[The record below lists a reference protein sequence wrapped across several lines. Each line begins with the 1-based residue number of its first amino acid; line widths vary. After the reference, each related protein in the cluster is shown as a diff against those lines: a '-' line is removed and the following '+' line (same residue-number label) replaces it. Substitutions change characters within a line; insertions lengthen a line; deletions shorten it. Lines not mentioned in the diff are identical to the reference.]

1 MFERF
6 TEEARRSI
14 VLAQEEASN
23 LGHERLGTE
32 HLLLGVIKE
41 GSLSGLFNQSA
52 VTLERAR
59 MAVRR
64 QVSERAPRAGPVPE
78 GARLFTDR
86 AKAALGEALRVSMR
100 GGGQEI
106 QPRHLLVGLLFDPA
120 SGAVEA
126 LTRGLGVDA
135 GALVT
140 RAAGHPAGGRPDPD
154 ADPNAASD
162 VGSPTGRARRTAAG
176 GASTPRRQMPSMPE
190 WLGPPDDW
198 GGRIVP
204 FDDALITTPDVALVV
219 RGLSAYPT
227 GFVVGLALHLRVPD
241 DGTIGRSFLPQPLR
255 PGEMP
260 TGPAD
265 RFRLRIEFADGTS
278 VSSTDLAPLV
288 LSAVPPGDRVIA
300 VRGGGGGHRRY
311 DAAFWVWPL
320 PPRGDLVFVCE
331 WAAQAVWET
340 RTVIDA
346 GLVIDAAN
354 RCQRLWDAEP

>member
-6 TEEARRSI
+6 TEEARRAI
-14 VLAQEEASN
+14 VLAQEEAST

-41 GSLSGLFNQSA
+41 GSLAGLFKQSA

-64 QVSERAPRAGPVPE
+64 QVSERAQPAAPVPE

-100 GGGQEI
+100 GGGDEI

-126 LTRGLGVDA
+126 LARGLGVDA

-140 RAAGHPAGGRPDPD
+140 RAAGHPAGGRPGSDTD
-154 ADPNAASD
+154 TESGADVS
-162 VGSPTGRARRTAAG
+162 SPSGRAGRSAPG
-176 GASTPRRQMPSMPE
+176 WGSTPRRQVPSIPE

-204 FDDALITTPDVALVV
+204 FDDALIATPDVALVV

-227 GFVVGLALHLRVPD
+227 GFVVGLALHLRLPD
-241 DGTIGRSFLPQPLR
+241 DGTIGRSFLPQPVR
-255 PGEMP
+255 PGDAP
-260 TGPAD
+260 AGPPD

-288 LSAVPPGDRVIA
+288 LSSAPPADRVIA

-311 DAAFWVWPL
+311 DAAFWIWPL
-320 PPRGDLVFVCE
+320 PPAGDLVFVCE

-340 RTVIDA
+340 RTVVDA
-346 GLVIDAAN
+346 GLVIEAAN
-354 RCQRLWDAEP
+354 RCQRLWDAEA